1 MQLNEPIN
9 LIVYADTHNDHAL
22 SEHIRSLGDLQ
33 KIAKKLHPVF
43 HVSNFWPQQPS
54 EYDLHILVT
63 LPIGKS
69 TQQKLLIVYAFFARN
84 PAYET

>member
-1 MQLNEPIN
+1 MQLNEPIDLTAYDDPDN
-9 LIVYADTHNDHAL
+9 PAL
-22 SEHIRSLGDLQ
+22 LEYIRSLGDLQ

-69 TQQKLLIVYAFFARN
+69 TQ
-84 PAYET
+84 

>member
-1 MQLNEPIN
+1 MQLNEPID
-9 LIVYADTHNDHAL
+9 LVVYADMDTDYAL
-22 SEHIRSLGDLQ
+22 SEHIKSLGDLQ
-33 KIAKKLHPVF
+33 KIAKKLHPVL

-69 TQQKLLIVYAFFARN
+69 TR
-84 PAYET
+84 